1 LSRCRIVR
9 RISLRSAGFEKW
21 KCMPGP
27 SRPDDSRVGRG
38 TKLKGHKVKRISS
51 NTAIMAGWLA
61 SLLLLSGNTE
71 VATAA
76 EPSAAQLASG
86 PNSSL
91 LSRHGRPAPLTKTNN
106 NWLIEAPT
114 EQKELRK
121 WDIVTVIVKYS
132 TSMTSEGEMD
142 RKKKA
147 NGNLVLSDWVLLN
160 GLHLFP
166 DPQGKGDPKVSGSVD
181 NKMRSEAGIET
192 VDKLQFTIACHVVCI
207 RPNGNLILE
216 GHRSIDANE
225 EHWDLALTGEIRP
238 DDVLPD
244 NTVLSEDVAN
254 LNVEKQ
260 ERGHVRD
267 GYRRGWLLRLLDKY
281 QPF

>member
-1 LSRCRIVR
+1 
-9 RISLRSAGFEKW
+9 
-21 KCMPGP
+21 MPGQ
-27 SRPDDSRVGRG
+27 SRPSDNER
-38 TKLKGHKVKRISS
+38 KGS
-51 NTAIMAGWLA
+51 NVNHTSYGTAIVAAGIVSVLLA
-61 SLLLLSGNTE
+61 AGNAE

-76 EPSAAQLASG
+76 EAPTAQLASG

-91 LSRHGRPAPLTKTNN
+91 LNRHGRPAPLTKTNH

-147 NGNLVLSDWVLLN
+147 KGNLVLSDWVLLN

-166 DPQGKGDPKVSGSVD
+166 DPQSKGDPKVSGSVD

-192 VDKLQFTIACHVVCI
+192 IDKLQFTMACHVVDI

-216 GHRSIDANE
+216 GRRSIHANE

-244 NTVLSEDVAN
+244 NTVLSEDMAD